1 MYDCVISP
9 CLNLPSPAMVRLR
22 IVSCSLII
30 YWVCAVLDSSI
41 GKPAE
46 GVQVTLQVLEASP
59 TGDAFRSI
67 AQGYIDRIL
76 VGYAIWKLHPEWL
89 IRMADVSAY
98 CRLVVQTRQRRLRQ
112 ICKPDRRTRWT
123 SKQSSTLKKQIG
135 CLSIPGSKYVQL
147 FSQNRHWSSILQQ
160 DLV

>member
-1 MYDCVISP
+1 
-9 CLNLPSPAMVRLR
+9 MVRLR
-22 IVSCSLII
+22 IISCSLII

-76 VGYAIWKLHPEWL
+76 VGYAI
-89 IRMADVSAY
+89 
-98 CRLVVQTRQRRLRQ
+98 
-112 ICKPDRRTRWT
+112 
-123 SKQSSTLKKQIG
+123 
-135 CLSIPGSKYVQL
+135 
-147 FSQNRHWSSILQQ
+147 
-160 DLV
+160 